1 MSIPRWRAAASAMF
15 TVATLACSSALD
27 LTVRF
32 PEVSGLREG
41 APVLWKESTI
51 GQVREVR
58 YTREG
63 RFEVR
68 VRVEEAFRAA
78 VTDRTRFVVAGA
90 EPGAK
95 ALELVELQAGG
106 TPLAD
111 GAVVEGASRYEVLGE
126 SVRREVRRFFQ
137 GLQDLPES
145 ESVKSLREEIERF
158 AEDLGRAGKEAR
170 ERIKKQVLP
179 EFERRLE
186 ELRRRLREGGREG
199 ELDPIE
205 RRLRELERT

>member
-1 MSIPRWRAAASAMF
+1 MGIPRWRGAVSAFFTAAL
-15 TVATLACSSALD
+15 LACSGVLD
-27 LTVRF
+27 LTVCF

-41 APVLWKESTI
+41 APVVWKESTI

-68 VRVEEAFRAA
+68 IRVEEAFRAA
-78 VTDRTRFVVAGA
+78 VTDRTRFVVAEA

-95 ALELVELQAGG
+95 ALELVELGAGG

-126 SVRREVRRFFQ
+126 SVRGEVRRFFQ
-137 GLQDLPES
+137 GLQGLPES
-145 ESVKSLREEIERF
+145 EPVRRLQTEIERF
-158 AEDLGRAGKEAR
+158 AEDLGRAGREAR
-170 ERIKKQVLP
+170 DRLKNEVLP

-186 ELRRRLREGGREG
+186 ELRRRLRERGREG
-199 ELDPIE
+199 DLDPIE